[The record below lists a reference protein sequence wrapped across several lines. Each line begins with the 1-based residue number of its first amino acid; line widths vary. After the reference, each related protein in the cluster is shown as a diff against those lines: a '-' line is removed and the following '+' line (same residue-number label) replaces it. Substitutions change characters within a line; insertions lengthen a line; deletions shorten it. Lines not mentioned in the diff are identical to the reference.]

1 MSIKK
6 NFFYNGILSVSNY
19 IFPFLT
25 FPYVSR
31 VLGVENMG
39 KCNFVDGVIN
49 YFLLF
54 ASLGIGAVGIREI
67 AKAKDDRLLLNR
79 VFSSFLVF
87 NLITT
92 TLVCLVY
99 VCVIFNVAKFQEYR
113 LLLYMGLGKIV
124 FTLFMVEWFF
134 AGLEN
139 FKFITARSIGI
150 KFCYVILVFFLVK
163 RSSDYQIY
171 FLLTV
176 LITVIGAAFNLYH
189 SRKFVTFSF
198 KELNIVRYWRA
209 IVIMGIYSLLTYMYT
224 SFNVI
229 YLGFVS
235 GDRQVGY
242 YTTATKIYT
251 ILLSVFTAFTTVML
265 PRMSQLVSQNKIEEI
280 KKLIEKSY
288 DALFVLSI
296 PILVIGTLLAPQ
308 IVHLI
313 AGPGFEG
320 AVVPM
325 QIVMPL
331 ILIIGIAEIL
341 IIQILMPF
349 NNDKHIF
356 INSLAGAL
364 VGIILNVLLVHR
376 LQAIG
381 SSIALLLSEIA
392 VVISANYFVKR
403 EVNLTIPY
411 RKFIINTLYAFPY
424 VLFCWVARANFTNSM
439 VILISVFTASF
450 LYLIL
455 IQRFFLKN
463 SLLLEIESTVK
474 SYLPRSKR

>member
-39 KCNFVDGVIN
+39 KCNFVDGVVN

-67 AKAKDDRLLLNR
+67 AKAKDNKLKLNK

-92 TLVCLVY
+92 ALVCLVY

-113 LLLYMGLGKIV
+113 LLLYMGLGKII

-139 FKFITARSIGI
+139 FRFITVRSIVI
-150 KFCYVILVFFLVK
+150 KLCYVILVFLLVK

-176 LITVIGAAFNLYH
+176 LITVIGASFNLYH

-198 KELNIVRYWRA
+198 KNISIIKYWRA

-229 YLGFVS
+229 YLGFIS
-235 GDRQVGY
+235 GDTQVGY

-251 ILLSVFTAFTTVML
+251 ILLSIFTAFTTVML
-265 PRMSQLVSQNKIEEI
+265 PRMSQLVFQNKIDEI

-296 PILVIGTLLAPQ
+296 PILLVGTFLAPQ
-308 IVHLI
+308 IVRLI

-349 NNDKHIF
+349 NNDRHIF
-356 INSLAGAL
+356 INSLAGAI
-364 VGIILNVLLVHR
+364 VGIVLNILLVHR

-381 SSIALLLSEIA
+381 SSIALLVSEIA
-392 VVISANYFVKR
+392 VMVSANYFVKR
-403 EVNLTIPY
+403 EINFSIPY
-411 RKFIINTLYAFPY
+411 RKFFINVFYAIPY
-424 VLFCWVARANFTNSM
+424 VLFCWMARANFTSD
-439 VILISVFTASF
+439 VTILISVFAASF
-450 LYLIL
+450 LYLIF

-463 SLLLEIESTVK
+463 SLLLEIEDIFR
-474 SYLPRSKR
+474 SYLFRSKR